1 MSFNYIV
8 LLLTKMRF
16 HKSVLVFGVP
26 IVLLGASEKRSL
38 SAFVGQMRNPRM
50 KPNMYVTRLL
60 ELIQNVL
67 GAPRWKKKLI

>member
-16 HKSVLVFGVP
+16 HKSILGFGVP

-38 SAFVGQMRNPRM
+38 SAFLGQMRNPRM
-50 KPNMYVTRLL
+50 KPNM
-60 ELIQNVL
+60 
-67 GAPRWKKKLI
+67 